1 MVVLID
7 ILTVVV
13 PLLLTVSLYLL
24 YNKLVVQ
31 RYLRKMEQAI
41 KNGEMEKAVKM
52 KAKALKLQPRATRR
66 FFKKHGIQSGFYNA

>member
-1 MVVLID
+1 MIILID

-13 PLLLTVSLYLL
+13 PLIVVISLYLL
-24 YNKLVVQ
+24 YNKLFVN

-52 KAKALKLQPRATRR
+52 KTKVLKLQPGATRR
-66 FFKKHGIQSGFYNA
+66 FFKKHGININNT